1 MNLVEKLLSFKFR
14 SGYDADHEDNE
25 DSTNLEVLEKLFKI
39 KAMEYYSYFDTFY
52 NTLKTMKM
60 LDTEYTK
67 NKSLE
72 KYIENMEE
80 LMSNFMN
87 EIDNYDTILSFND
100 IMSDDYSTIRNFGFK
115 IIDTLKHKYKKRKE
129 ETVKSEEPVEH
140 EVKRQRT

>member
-39 KAMEYYSYFDTFY
+39 KAMEHYSYFDTFY